1 MAQNTAPPMS
11 GISSPG
17 KSSSKERSS
26 KSGNSS
32 LSKRLQTELMQ
43 LMMDESLHQ
52 AGISA
57 FPDGDNLFRWIG
69 TIKGPLKSPY
79 EGLELKLQMEF
90 PDNYPFKPPTTTFK
104 SGVWHP
110 NVDMLGRICLDI
122 LSDKWAAAMDV
133 RGLLLSLQSL
143 LCDPNTS
150 SPLNAEAA
158 QLWNDNRPLYDEK
171 VKAHFLKIEKD
182 QKQT

>member
-1 MAQNTAPPMS
+1 MS

-104 SGVWHP
+104 V
-110 NVDMLGRICLDI
+110 
-122 LSDKWAAAMDV
+122 
-133 RGLLLSLQSL
+133 
-143 LCDPNTS
+143 
-150 SPLNAEAA
+150 
-158 QLWNDNRPLYDEK
+158 
-171 VKAHFLKIEKD
+171 
-182 QKQT
+182 